1 MSAQHAHRLNILLC
15 EHVEHP
21 IVTKC
26 NNLQI
31 FGTRPAPCCLLI
43 WHHWCLCTDCSPE
56 TFSAKQCLCAG
67 GDEPPEDINKLKTK
81 VRRLYDIANV
91 LTSLNLIA
99 KVHLKP
105 ARRPAF
111 QWLGIDGIC
120 IQPQQREPAA
130 VTHLPTSLSAFN
142 PSPSEDISSTATGS
156 SVQEQTLLR
165 HTSSCTQLESNI
177 NTTQADSQ
185 STSNRC
191 LKRNAAGLEPSS
203 SQKRNRTGQL
213 QRSPNPPQLSY
224 GTVNSPSR
232 PPPLVPHEQC
242 AQSGKVDTSP
252 AVDQQPKSGR
262 QGTRPTPVPIT
273 PEGGQTDV
281 QRHKVRTPICIRL
294 ALVHA

>member
-1 MSAQHAHRLNILLC
+1 MTFCKVN
-15 EHVEHP
+15 
-21 IVTKC
+21 
-26 NNLQI
+26 
-31 FGTRPAPCCLLI
+31 GTCPAPYCLLI
-43 WHHWCLCTDCSPE
+43 WHHWCLCTVCSPE
-56 TFSAKQCLCAG
+56 GFSARQCLCAG
-67 GDEPPEDINKLKTK
+67 GDEPSEDINKLKTK

-91 LTSLNLIA
+91 LTSLNVIA

-120 IQPQQREPAA
+120 IQPQQHEPAA
-130 VTHLPTSLSAFN
+130 ATHLPTSLSALN

-156 SVQEQTLLR
+156 SGQEQTLLR

-232 PPPLVPHEQC
+232 PPPLVPHEQRP
-242 AQSGKVDTSP
+242 QSGKVDASP
-252 AVDQQPKSGR
+252 AVDQQPNSGR
-262 QGTRPTPVPIT
+262 HGTRPTPVPIT

-294 ALVHA
+294 ALEHS

>member
-1 MSAQHAHRLNILLC
+1 MTVCKLN
-15 EHVEHP
+15 
-21 IVTKC
+21 
-26 NNLQI
+26 
-31 FGTRPAPCCLLI
+31 GRRPAPCCLLI
-43 WHHWCLCTDCSPE
+43 WRHWCLGTVRSPE
-56 TFSAKQCLCAG
+56 SFCAEQCLCAG

-120 IQPQQREPAA
+120 IQPQQHEAAA
-130 VTHLPTSLSAFN
+130 VTHLPTSLSALN
-142 PSPSEDISSTATGS
+142 PSPSEDISSIATGS
-156 SVQEQTLLR
+156 SVQGQTLLR
-165 HTSSCTQLESNI
+165 HASSCTLLQSNI
-177 NTTQADSQ
+177 DTTQADSQ

-213 QRSPNPPQLSY
+213 QCSPNPPQLSY

-232 PPPLVPHEQC
+232 PSPLVPHEQH
-242 AQSGKVDTSP
+242 AQSGKVDASP
-252 AVDQQPKSGR
+252 AVDQQSKSGK

-273 PEGGQTDV
+273 PEGGQADV
-281 QRHKVRTPICIRL
+281 QRHKVRTPICILL
-294 ALVHA
+294 AFVHA

>member
-1 MSAQHAHRLNILLC
+1 MQTEWSTPSTLLLADHASL
-15 EHVEHP
+15 
-21 IVTKC
+21 
-26 NNLQI
+26 
-31 FGTRPAPCCLLI
+31 G
-43 WHHWCLCTDCSPE
+43 LCTICSPHS
-56 TFSAKQCLCAG
+56 FSAELCLCAG

-120 IQPQQREPAA
+120 IQPQQHDQAA
-130 VTHLPTSLSAFN
+130 VPHLPTSLSALN

-156 SVQEQTLLR
+156 SMQEQTLLR

-177 NTTQADSQ
+177 TTTQADSQ
-185 STSNRC
+185 STSSRC

-203 SQKRNRTGQL
+203 SQKRNRIGQL

-232 PPPLVPHEQC
+232 PPPLVSHEQR
-242 AQSGKVDTSP
+242 AQSSKVDASP
-252 AVDQQPKSGR
+252 AVDQQPKSGK

-273 PEGGQTDV
+273 PDGGQTDV
-281 QRHKVRTPICIRL
+281 QRHKVWSPICIRV
-294 ALVHA
+294 ALLHA